1 MLLPFPTDP
10 SLPSNV
16 APLFGDI
23 SAVRGDHMRA
33 NNSEI
38 WANFAAV
45 NLMIP
50 VGTVL
55 PLIQS
60 YFGVNNSAPV
70 HVAVDLP
77 EIWKESDG
85 SALNDTDSP
94 IWNAAGR
101 YLPNLTGD
109 IFLMGSTSAG
119 GVGGDNDATHNHGA
133 GELVGDSHNH
143 NWYYF
148 NGTSA
153 NDKSYDIDGRAITI
167 APGSHYYSGIMAQV
181 STAYKLNQKL
191 YTDNKSVSIS
201 GNSADNTAG
210 TENRP
215 NYMACKYIIRIK

>member
-10 SLPSNV
+10 SLPSNP
-16 APLFGDI
+16 APIFGDI

-109 IFLMGSTSAG
+109 IFLMGSTAAG
-119 GVGGDNDATHNHGA
+119 GVGGDN
-133 GELVGDSHNH
+133 ELSSHNH
-143 NWYYF
+143 DAGTLSVVSHNHKWYNDNFSGPSNSYNTF
-148 NGTSA
+148 GDAILFAVGDPSFGIAGSSATTSLN
-153 NDKSYDIDGRAITI
+153 NDY
-167 APGSHYYSGIMAQV
+167 
-181 STAYKLNQKL
+181 
-191 YTDNKSVSIS
+191 YTDNASPAVE
-201 GNSADNTAG
+201 NSTADNTAG

>member
-33 NNSEI
+33 NNHEI
-38 WANFAAV
+38 WANFAAM

-70 HVAVDLP
+70 HVVVDLP
-77 EIWKESDG
+77 EIWKECDG

-94 IWNAAGR
+94 IWRGSGR
-101 YLPNLTGD
+101 YLPDLTGD
-109 IFLMGSTSAG
+109 IFLMGSAVAG
-119 GVGGDNDATHNHGA
+119 GVGGDNDATHKHGA
-133 GELVGDSHNH
+133 GTLSVASHNH
-143 NWYYF
+143 KWYGYNY
-148 NGTSA
+148 NGTGDNSF
-153 NDKSYDIDGRAITI
+153 DSSGEEIRITFN
-167 APGSHYYSGIMAQV
+167 SHYYPGIMVQNT
-181 STAYKLNQKL
+181 TAYKLNL
-191 YTDNKSVSIS
+191 DLFTDNASPAVE
-201 GNSADNTAG
+201 NSTADNTAG